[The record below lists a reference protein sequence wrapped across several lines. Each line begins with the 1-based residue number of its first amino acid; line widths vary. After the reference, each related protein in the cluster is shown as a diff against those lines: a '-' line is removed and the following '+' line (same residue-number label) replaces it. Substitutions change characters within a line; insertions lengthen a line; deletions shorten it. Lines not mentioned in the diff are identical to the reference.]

1 MSDNYLPEESA
12 RAIYE
17 KIWSDFARDRKANRT
32 TAYANLQHALAEHAA
47 DLVPAYF
54 TAKEHLTVVADVE
67 QWAKND
73 KPSNVNP
80 VEAVANWLAGKGPD
94 LSRISM
100 IREEKVQ

>member
-1 MSDNYLPEESA
+1 MNEDAA
-12 RAIYE
+12 REIY
-17 KIWSDFARDRKANRT
+17 KTIWAEFARDRKVNRT

-54 TAKEHLTVVADVE
+54 TAKEHLSVVADVE

-73 KPSNVNP
+73 KPTNVNP
-80 VEAVANWLAGKGPD
+80 VEAVADWLSGKGPD

-100 IREEKVQ
+100 IRERPQ